1 MILHAK
7 ISSPSRKKK
16 KPSQQCIAEK
26 RKERRFLGRLENIK
40 SSGHQYSLIPL
51 VKVRKLVLDLN

>member
-1 MILHAK
+1 MRRFQALQEK
-7 ISSPSRKKK
+7 RKSLVNSALLK
-16 KPSQQCIAEK
+16 K